1 MEKIQ
6 ILFPEPQLNRLRQ
19 MAKEEDRPV
28 SDLVRSAVEFWLA
41 RYGSPFAG
49 EIRETPPV
57 YDCGRIFVPS
67 RDLRDLAQREP
78 SS

>member
-19 MAKEEDRPV
+19 MAREEDRPV

-41 RYGSPFAG
+41 RYGSRSAC

-57 YDCGRIFVPS
+57 YDCGRILAPLK
-67 RDLRDLAQREP
+67 DLRDLAQREP
-78 SS
+78 GS